1 MWGLGPA
8 TKVYVALGATDLRKG
23 FDGLY
28 GLARDALG
36 LEPLSGHLALF
47 CNRQRT
53 RLKVLFWDG
62 SGLWLCTKTHV
73 AHCAHWE
80 VCKDPLPLLSPFRT
94 RVRSVRCRRRRA
106 RSHLC
111 PAPQPHHARGAGLDV

>member
-8 TKVYVALGATDLRKG
+8 TKVYLAVGPTDLRKG

-36 LEPLSGHLALF
+36 LDPLSGHLALF

-53 RLKVLFWDG
+53 RLKILFWDG
-62 SGLWLCTKTHV
+62 HGLWLCAKRLEKGRFSWPGATGPSACVTLS
-73 AHCAHWE
+73 AEEFA
-80 VCKDPLPLLSPFRT
+80 LLIGGIDLSQT
-94 RVRSVRCRRRRA
+94 RRKNWYRKA
-106 RSHLC
+106 
-111 PAPQPHHARGAGLDV
+111 A

>member
-8 TKVYVALGATDLRKG
+8 TKVYLAVGATDLRKG

-28 GLARDALG
+28 GLARDSLG

-53 RLKVLFWDG
+53 RREDFVLGWQRLM
-62 SGLWLCTKTHV
+62 GLRQTVRKR
-73 AHCAHWE
+73 E
-80 VCKDPLPLLSPFRT
+80 V
-94 RVRSVRCRRRRA
+94 
-106 RSHLC
+106 
-111 PAPQPHHARGAGLDV
+111 